1 LGTFD
6 SEEDAA
12 RAYDRKARDEKGT
25 KSQTNFDDAGNEIVP
40 ALSTVYNKSSTHS
53 SPTSES
59 GKANGENGHRNG
71 SSGNLD
77 ADDDA
82 NGDFESMIA
91 SEINQQQQVCLCHSM
106 I

>member
-1 LGTFD
+1 MAIG
-6 SEEDAA
+6 
-12 RAYDRKARDEKGT
+12 
-25 KSQTNFDDAGNEIVP
+25 EI
-40 ALSTVYNKSSTHS
+40 
-53 SPTSES
+53 
-59 GKANGENGHRNG
+59 GHRNG

-77 ADDDA
+77 ADDDV